1 MQTTASLAI
10 AVHSPGRE
18 VIQSKTE
25 AGKKCKERLS
35 IMDPDQENAWN
46 LEQESEFVR
55 GPILENQVFF
65 LRSTCSY
72 CGFTILASSIE
83 DLLEQE
89 EKHQRRGPRTGHLGS
104 GKVKNTH

>member
-1 MQTTASLAI
+1 MQATASLAI

-25 AGKKCKERLS
+25 AAKEYKERLS
-35 IMDPDQENAWN
+35 IMDPDQENPWN

-65 LRSTCSY
+65 LLSTCSY

-89 EKHQRRGPRTGHLGS
+89 EKHQRKCLRTGHLGP
-104 GKVKNTH
+104 GEVKTTH